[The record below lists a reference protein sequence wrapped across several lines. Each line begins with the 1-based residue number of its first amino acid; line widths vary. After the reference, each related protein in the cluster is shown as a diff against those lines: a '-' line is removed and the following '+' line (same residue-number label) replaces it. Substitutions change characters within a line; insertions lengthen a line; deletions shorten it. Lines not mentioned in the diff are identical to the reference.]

1 MPGRP
6 LAFWSLVGALGILAP
21 TTLISA
27 FRYWPETAIGKRAL
41 LEGPAPEDVIPFERQ
56 ASRHEL
62 LVGRF
67 GRTVTVLNPAG
78 IALIDGSRVHCQSE
92 GMIIPEGTPIRVV
105 GARHNNVT
113 VRESSSA
120 DETTPLPSAKG
131 ATPEV
136 PEKSGRDGGVDSD
149 LDFPWADFPGR
160 LLALWSFPPSSI
172 VHERHP
178 CVRPDPAGRVVWWG
192 VGAGPDRSD
201 SAVSV
206 HPVLFAVDSVPD
218 DEGGRF
224 VH

>member
-1 MPGRP
+1 MRRCLERCCRVSYSLLAILLLLVGLILLVAEVFIPSGGVILVLALASIAGSLGCGWLAWMPGRP

-56 ASRHEL
+56 ASRHES
-62 LVGRF
+62 LVGRV

-105 GARHNNVT
+105 GARPNNVT

-120 DETTPLPSAKG
+120 DETTPLPSATG

-149 LDFPWADFPGR
+149 LDFPLG
-160 LLALWSFPPSSI
+160 
-172 VHERHP
+172 
-178 CVRPDPAGRVVWWG
+178 
-192 VGAGPDRSD
+192 
-201 SAVSV
+201 
-206 HPVLFAVDSVPD
+206 
-218 DEGGRF
+218 
-224 VH
+224 